1 MAKTFVT
8 KLNAVINDSTLE
20 VFCRAIKCNWGVTQ
34 SGDDYACTFS
44 DINGN
49 GRTCILSV
57 KEGDIVKFSPA
68 PGSSST
74 TVLCV
79 PISEL
84 PEIVE
89 GATAAATA
97 PRTNQ
102 AITAEYTYTIPAGT
116 KYLVFY
122 RAYSVTESWN
132 TYSIAA
138 TKNGNPVRIPALDLW

>member
-20 VFCRAIKCNWGVTQ
+20 VFCRTIKCNWGVTQ
-34 SGDDYACTFS
+34 SGDNYTCTFT
-44 DINGN
+44 DLDGN
-49 GRTCILSV
+49 GRTCIIAV
-57 KEGDIVKFSPA
+57 KEGDIVKFSPSS
-68 PGSSST
+68 GSSYT
-74 TVLCV
+74 TVICV

-89 GATAAATA
+89 GATAVALA

-122 RAYSVTESWN
+122 RAYSVTESHN
-132 TYSIAA
+132 IYNISVK
-138 TKNGNPVRIPALDLW
+138 KNGNMVRIPDLDLW